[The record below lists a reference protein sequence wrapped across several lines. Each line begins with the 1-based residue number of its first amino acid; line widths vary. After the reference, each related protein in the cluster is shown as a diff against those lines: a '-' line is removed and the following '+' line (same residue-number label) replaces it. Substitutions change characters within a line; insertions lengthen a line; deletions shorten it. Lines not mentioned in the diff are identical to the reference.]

1 MQTRKLGKAAVSEIG
16 FGCMSLSHAYGDR
29 PDRATAEA
37 VLKAALDAGHT
48 HLDTASLYGLGA
60 NETLIGEVLKD
71 RYGSFHLASK
81 CGLWLDE
88 NGKRL
93 IDGSPAGLRKTL
105 EDSLRRLQIDHI
117 DLYYLHRLDPKVP
130 LAETI
135 GAMADFIAEG
145 KIGGYGL
152 SEVSAD
158 TIRQAHA
165 VHPVTAVQ
173 TEYSLWTR
181 NAEIAVLDACA
192 ELGAAFVAFSPLA
205 RGYLTGRLVDT
216 SRFEPK
222 DIRRFMPRFDATH
235 YPKNLALL
243 PAYKAI
249 ADELGC
255 TMGQLALAWIL
266 AQAPHIIPIP
276 GTGKLDHLRENAG
289 AAEVRLD
296 PETAARVG
304 AIINQNT
311 VSGARYNAANQADV
325 GTEEFA
331 A

>member
-1 MQTRKLGKAAVSEIG
+1 MQTRRIGEAEVSAIG

-29 PDRATAEA
+29 PDRATAEQ
-37 VLKAALDAGHT
+37 VLKGALDAGYT
-48 HLDTASLYGLGA
+48 HLDTASLYGFGA
-60 NETLIGEVLKD
+60 NETLVGEVLKD

-81 CGLWLDE
+81 CGLWITD
-88 NGKRL
+88 GKRV
-93 IDGSPAGLRKTL
+93 IDGRPESLRKTL
-105 EDSLRRLQIDHI
+105 EDSLRRLQTDHI
-117 DLYYLHRLDPKVP
+117 DLYYLHRLDPDTP

-135 GAMADFIAEG
+135 GAMADFEHEG
-145 KIGGYGL
+145 HIGGYGL

-158 TIRQAHA
+158 AIRAAHA
-165 VHPVTAVQ
+165 VHPLTAVQ

-181 NAEIAVLDACA
+181 NPEIAVLGACA
-192 ELGAAFVAFSPLA
+192 EVGAAFVAFSPLA

-216 SRFEPK
+216 GVFDPK
-222 DIRRFMPRFDATH
+222 DIRRFMPRFDGEH

-249 ADELGC
+249 AEEVGC
-255 TMGQLALAWIL
+255 TMGQLALAWLL
-266 AQAPHIIPIP
+266 AQGDHIVPIP
-276 GTGKLDHLRENAG
+276 GTGKLDHMRENAR

-296 PETAARVG
+296 PEVVARVG

-311 VSGARYNAANQADV
+311 VSGSRYNAANQADV

>member
-1 MQTRKLGKAAVSEIG
+1 MQTRKLGSAEVSEIA

-29 PDRATAEA
+29 PDRAVAEK
-37 VLKAALDAGHT
+37 VLLGALDAGHT
-48 HLDTASLYGLGA
+48 HLDSASLYGFGA
-60 NETLIGEVLKD
+60 NETLIGEVLKG

-81 CGLWLDE
+81 CGLWITD
-88 NGKRL
+88 GKRV
-93 IDGSPAGLRKTL
+93 IDGRPGSLRKTL
-105 EDSLRRLQIDHI
+105 EDSLRRLQTDHI
-117 DLYYLHRLDPKVP
+117 DLYYLHRLDPDVP
-130 LAETI
+130 LAEQV
-135 GAMADFIAEG
+135 GAMAEFEREG

-158 TIRQAHA
+158 TIRAAHA
-165 VHPVTAVQ
+165 VHPLTAVQ

-181 NAEIAVLDACA
+181 NPEIAVLDACA
-192 ELGAAFVAFSPLA
+192 EAGAAFVAFSPLA

-216 SRFEPK
+216 SVFEPK
-222 DIRRFMPRFDATH
+222 DIRRFMPRFDAEH

-243 PAYKAI
+243 PAYRAV
-249 ADELGC
+249 AEELGC
-255 TMGQLALAWIL
+255 TMGQLALAWLL
-266 AQAPHIIPIP
+266 AQGDHIIPIP
-276 GTGKLDHLRENAG
+276 STGKLDHMAENAR

-296 PETAARVG
+296 AATAARVG

-311 VSGARYNAANQADV
+311 VSGPRYNAANQADV

>member
-1 MQTRKLGKAAVSEIG
+1 MQTRKLGAAEVSEIG

-37 VLKAALDAGHT
+37 VLKGALDNGHT
-48 HLDTASLYGLGA
+48 HLDTASLYGFGH

-81 CGLWLDE
+81 CGLWITD
-88 NGKRL
+88 GKRV
-93 IDGSPAGLRKTL
+93 IDGRPDSLRKTL
-105 EDSLRRLQIDHI
+105 EDSLSRLQTDHI
-117 DLYYLHRLDPKVP
+117 DLYYLHRLDPDIP

-135 GAMADFIAEG
+135 GAMADFIGEG

-158 TIRQAHA
+158 TIRAAHA
-165 VHPVTAVQ
+165 VHPLTAVQ

-181 NAEIAVLDACA
+181 NPEIAVLDACA
-192 ELGAAFVAFSPLA
+192 EVGAAFVAFSPLA
-205 RGYLTGRLVDT
+205 RGYLTGRLTDT
-216 SRFEPK
+216 SLFEPK
-222 DIRRFMPRFDATH
+222 DIRRFMPRFDADH

-243 PAYKAI
+243 PAYRVI
-249 ADELGC
+249 AEEVGC
-255 TMGQLALAWIL
+255 TMGQLALAWLL
-266 AQAPHIIPIP
+266 AQGDHVIPIP
-276 GTGKLDHLRENAG
+276 GTGKPGHMVENAA
-289 AAEVRLD
+289 AAEVRLA
-296 PETAARVG
+296 PETLARVG

-311 VSGARYNAANQADV
+311 VSGPRYNAANQSDV

>member
-1 MQTRKLGKAAVSEIG
+1 MQTRRIGKAEVSEIG

-37 VLKAALDAGHT
+37 VLKGALDAGHT
-48 HLDTASLYGLGA
+48 HLDTASVYGLGH
-60 NETLIGEVLKD
+60 NETLVGEVLKD

-81 CGLWLDE
+81 CALWITD
-88 NGKRL
+88 GKRV
-93 IDGSPAGLRKTL
+93 IDGRPAKLRQTL
-105 EDSLRRLQIDHI
+105 EDSLRRLQTDHI
-117 DLYYLHRLDPKVP
+117 DLYYLHRLDPNVP
-130 LAETI
+130 LAEMV

-158 TIRQAHA
+158 TIREAHA
-165 VHPVTAVQ
+165 AHPLTAVQ

-181 NAEIAVLDACA
+181 NPEIAVLDACA
-192 ELGAAFVAFSPLA
+192 EVGAAFVAFSPLA
-205 RGYLTGRLVDT
+205 RGYLTGRLTDT
-216 SRFEPK
+216 SVFDAK
-222 DIRRFMPRFDATH
+222 DIRRGMPRFDAAN
-235 YPKNLALL
+235 YPKNLDLL
-243 PAYKAI
+243 PAYKAVAEEI
-249 ADELGC
+249 GC
-255 TMGQLALAWIL
+255 TMGQLALAWLL
-266 AQAPHIIPIP
+266 AQGDHIVPIP
-276 GTGKLDHLRENAG
+276 GTGKLDHMVENAR

-296 PETAARVG
+296 QETAARVG

-311 VSGARYNAANQADV
+311 VVGPRYNASNQADV

>member
-1 MQTRKLGKAAVSEIG
+1 MQTRRIGEAQVSPIG

-37 VLKAALDAGHT
+37 VLKGALDAGHT

-60 NETLIGEVLKD
+60 NETLVGEVLKD
-71 RYGSFHLASK
+71 RYGTFHLASK
-81 CGLWLDE
+81 CGLWITD
-88 NGKRL
+88 GKRV
-93 IDGSPAGLRKTL
+93 IDGRPASLRKTL
-105 EDSLRRLQIDHI
+105 EDSLRRLQTEHI
-117 DLYYLHRLDPKVP
+117 DLYYLHRLDPDVP
-130 LAETI
+130 LAEQVA
-135 GAMADFIAEG
+135 AMADFEREG

-158 TIRQAHA
+158 TIRRAHA
-165 VHPVTAVQ
+165 VHPISAVQ

-181 NAEIAVLDACA
+181 NPEIAVLEACA
-192 ELGAAFVAFSPLA
+192 EVGAAFVAFSPLA
-205 RGYLTGRLVDT
+205 RGYLTGRLTDT
-216 SRFEPK
+216 GALEPK
-222 DIRRFMPRFDATH
+222 DIRRFMPRFDDEH

-243 PAYKAI
+243 PAYEAI
-249 ADELGC
+249 ADEAGC
-255 TMGQLALAWIL
+255 TMGQLALAWLL
-266 AQAPHIIPIP
+266 AAAPHVIPIP
-276 GTGKLDHLRENAG
+276 GTGKLDHLHENAK

-296 PETAARVG
+296 PETVARVG
-304 AIINQNT
+304 AVINQNT